1 MSGSDEQEG
10 GHEPSSDPS
19 KRFRENPPDD
29 DEVKE
34 IEEERARRLAPENRP
49 DGTEIDNT
57 GDRMPEI
64 AKSDPAESAEGETGH
79 SDPSQV
85 FRENPPDDDEV
96 KEIEEER
103 ARRLAPENRPDGA
116 EVDNTGENMPDF
128 IKEDLGG

>member
-49 DGTEIDNT
+49 DRT
-57 GDRMPEI
+57 
-64 AKSDPAESAEGETGH
+64 
-79 SDPSQV
+79 
-85 FRENPPDDDEV
+85 
-96 KEIEEER
+96 
-103 ARRLAPENRPDGA
+103 
-116 EVDNTGENMPDF
+116 EVDNTGDNIPENN
-128 IKEDLGG
+128 KEDHRG

>member
-49 DGTEIDNT
+49 DG
-57 GDRMPEI
+57 
-64 AKSDPAESAEGETGH
+64 
-79 SDPSQV
+79 
-85 FRENPPDDDEV
+85 
-96 KEIEEER
+96 
-103 ARRLAPENRPDGA
+103 A
-116 EVDNTGENMPDF
+116 EVDNTGENMPEF